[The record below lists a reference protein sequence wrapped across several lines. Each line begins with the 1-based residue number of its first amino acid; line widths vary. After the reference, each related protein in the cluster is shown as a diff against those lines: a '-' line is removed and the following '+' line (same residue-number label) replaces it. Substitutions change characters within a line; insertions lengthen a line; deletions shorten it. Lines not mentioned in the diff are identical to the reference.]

1 MTARIDR
8 RQPSLLDAASAA
20 APTLLDL
27 MTDGFY
33 ALFLLRSGSTPQDGS
48 AFDAQLLHFLGEV
61 EARARAAGIPHDDA
75 ELARYAFCA
84 AADETVLRSAFG
96 IRDRWEKHP
105 LQLRL
110 FGDQL
115 AGEHFFDKL
124 EQLRAR
130 GAAKLQV
137 LEVFHVCLLLGFQG
151 RYAVDGAERLP
162 CLRARLGEEIA
173 RMRGRTR
180 SFAPHAGRPDN
191 VSNRLGSDRA
201 LRLMAAA
208 FGLASLAAFA
218 ALHYALARQ
227 TAAVVN
233 GHQQLVRMPAPPP
246 TLTITL
252 P

>member
-1 MTARIDR
+1 MHTRIDR
-8 RQPSLLDAASAA
+8 RQPSLLDAPPAA

-33 ALFLLRSGSTPQDGS
+33 ALFLLRSGSAPQDGS
-48 AFDAQLLHFLGEV
+48 TFDAQLLRFLGEA
-61 EARARAAGIPHDDA
+61 ESRARAAGIARDDA

-84 AADETVLRSAFG
+84 AADETVLRSVFG
-96 IRDRWEKHP
+96 IRERWEKHP

-130 GAAKLQV
+130 GAEKLQV

-151 RYAVDGAERLP
+151 RYAVDGAERLT

-180 SFAPHAGRPDN
+180 SFAPQAGRPDN
-191 VSNRLGSDRA
+191 VRNHLGSDRS
-201 LRLMAAA
+201 LWIMAAV
-208 FGLASLAAFA
+208 FGLAALTAFGA
-218 ALHYALARQ
+218 VHLALARQ
-227 TAAVVN
+227 TAAAISA
-233 GHQQLVRMPAPPP
+233 HQALVRMPAAPPS
-246 TLTITL
+246 LTIGW